1 VLIELATGD
10 WVDPAD
16 VESVGFGP
24 SGQDLVVVTIYL
36 RSGGEMNI
44 DMFIDDAPRD
54 LREVIASQIN
64 AALAPAGRLGPAGPD
79 LPVGAVNTK
88 GA

>member
-1 VLIELATGD
+1 VLIELVTGD

-36 RSGGEMNI
+36 RSSGAMNV

-54 LREVIASQIN
+54 LREVIAREIN
-64 AALAPAGRLGPAGPD
+64 AALAPSGRLGPAGPD
-79 LPVGAVNTK
+79 LPCAVSTT
-88 GA
+88 GT